1 VQAAIN
7 ENRQWKVWELEAL
20 GILRTTV
27 SEILTEDFG
36 MKRGGKICSMAA
48 VTKAVEISCWSC
60 TGLLKTTNKDP
71 DFLRKGHGSMAMT
84 LKQKLSLPNGS
95 RLSLHIHRQHG
106 QVRAMSRPCWRFF
119 LIIKVLSS
127 MSTLLHARYN

>member
-1 VQAAIN
+1 LAM
-7 ENRQWKVWELEAL
+7 ENVRIRST
-20 GILRTTV
+20 GDSTDYCFT
-27 SEILTEDFG
+27 DFD
-36 MKRGGKICSMAA
+36 GGSWHETCGSKICSVAPVTRA
-48 VTKAVEISCWSC
+48 VGLLCWSF
-60 TGLLKTTNKDP
+60 TGLLETTNKDL

-119 LIIKVLSS
+119 KSWKCCP
-127 MSTLLHARYN
+127 A